1 MADKPDRTGLSF
13 KEMKFKVCR
22 FMEEQGIVND
32 VRARLRYKFV
42 EALKIS
48 SQSSNKT
55 SKTLLHQVVHWL
67 IQEYLSSQNYNYT
80 LCTLA
85 CESGIGQESFS
96 VRDVETLLHVSR
108 GEHSKST
115 PVLQHMVDQMMRP
128 QVATSA
134 QTSLTTDRT
143 PPGSALGT
151 GEDGTAAQLQQL
163 KKVAEDA
170 KQLLDSLHQQLN
182 QAQHGNR
189 ADQPRNRQQTVHH
202 LSMLTAVS
210 SLDAD
215 TSQQGPSTL
224 TTSRQVHDLQ
234 QSNDKSTS
242 VSSARSPPLERAR
255 RRLEHLAVQT
265 DFLDQRFQQLKC
277 EPLEAIWVSVS
288 RETTRAFAHSPTRG
302 DVG

>member
-1 MADKPDRTGLSF
+1 MADKPNPTELSF

-22 FMEEQGIVND
+22 FMEEQGIISD

-48 SQSSNKT
+48 SQSRTKT

-67 IQEYLSSQNYNYT
+67 IQEYLSSQDYNYT
-80 LCTLA
+80 LSTLA

-108 GEHSKST
+108 SECT
-115 PVLQHMVDQMMRP
+115 RPVPVLQHVVDQMMRA
-128 QVATSA
+128 QVTASV
-134 QTSLTTDRT
+134 QTSLTADRT
-143 PPGSALGT
+143 
-151 GEDGTAAQLQQL
+151 GECSTAAQLQQL

-170 KQLLDSLHQQLN
+170 KQLLDSFNQQLN
-182 QAQHGNR
+182 EAQHGGR
-189 ADQPRNRQQTVHH
+189 ANQPRKNQQQSMHH
-202 LSMLTAVS
+202 LSVLTAVS
-210 SLDAD
+210 SVDAE
-215 TSQQGPSTL
+215 SSKQGPSTL
-224 TTSRQVHDLQ
+224 TTSSDLQ

-242 VSSARSPPLERAR
+242 ISSARSPPLERAR

-265 DFLDQRFQQLKC
+265 EFLDQRFQKMKW
-277 EPLEAIWVSVS
+277 EPLEALWVSVS
-288 RETTRAFAHSPTRG
+288 HSTTRAQSPPRG